1 MAFQAKGYLS
11 NYKNVSLNQAALDA
25 LTPDD
30 TNIIAIECKNNGGG
44 QYIDFGLNGI
54 RAIPTSIND
63 HLQQSASDQSH
74 EGVYNLSGQR
84 VSDTAAD
91 NNLQKGVY
99 IINGKKVLY

>member
-1 MAFQAKGYLS
+1 MAFKETDYLS
-11 NYKNVSLNQAALDA
+11 EYKNITFNQSALDA

-74 EGVYNLSGQR
+74 EGVYNLSGQK